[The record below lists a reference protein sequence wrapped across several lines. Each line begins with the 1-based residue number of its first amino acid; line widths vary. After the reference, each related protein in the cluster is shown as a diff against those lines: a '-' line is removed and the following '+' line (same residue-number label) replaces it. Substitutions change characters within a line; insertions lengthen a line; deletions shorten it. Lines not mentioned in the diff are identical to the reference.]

1 MTIEWRGLLSA
12 RQGTSGKI
20 GFMRHL
26 CRSFAHVSA
35 GLTCLTLLAGATSAS
50 AAAGQTTLTYVGY
63 LAGVPVLD
71 LRATVTVPVNTV
83 AAGGSTGT
91 AVAPENGPY
100 QISAS
105 MGTIGNLA
113 ILYPYHSDMQAKGR
127 MTTGRPT
134 PSLFNSDQTI
144 WQKRETVTLT
154 YDGAGDVTISA
165 NPLTQLGKQVVE
177 SGNANNTMDPASAVL
192 ALIGAFSQRNACG
205 GSYAVFDGV
214 RRYDIAVEQAGT
226 ANVNMLQQS
235 YYQGPAT
242 ECHAAP
248 RLVGGF
254 QQAAVQSQLYP
265 QSARLWLAR
274 PIKNFPA
281 VPVRMSAQN
290 ALGEMVLDLVNVQ

>member
-1 MTIEWRGLLSA
+1 MAFGHGLIAAA
-12 RQGTSGKI
+12 RRDGGKKPAV
-20 GFMRHL
+20 GPCHGRL
-26 CRSFAHVSA
+26 RQLAAAA
-35 GLTCLTLLAGATSAS
+35 GLAAVMVGLSVAPAS
-50 AAAGQTTLTYVGY
+50 AGQTTLTYVGY

-83 AAGGSTGT
+83 AAAGSTST
-91 AVAPENGPY
+91 VAAPENGPY
-100 QISAS
+100 QVTAS

-113 ILYPYHSDMQAKGR
+113 ILYPYHSEMQAKGR
-127 MTTGRPT
+127 MVTGRPS
-134 PSLFNSDQTI
+134 PSQFNSDQTI

-165 NPLTQLGKQVVE
+165 NPLTQLGRQVVE

-192 ALIGAFSQRNACG
+192 ALVGAFSQRNACG

-226 ANVNMLQQS
+226 ASVNMLQQS

-254 QQAAVQSQLYP
+254 QQAAVQNQLYP
-265 QSARLWLAR
+265 QSAKLWLAR
-274 PIKNFPA
+274 PVKDFPA